1 MPEQARRKAQ
11 VKKELRTEALKALAE
26 VTGSANCMPME
37 REFFV
42 LGFVMA
48 RMSQE
53 HQAVDKT
60 DTVTLDLFNQPASKT
75 DMA

>member
-48 RMSQE
+48 RTSQE
-53 HQAVDKT
+53 QQPEKT
-60 DTVTLDLFNQPASKT
+60 DSVTLDLFQSRSRT
-75 DMA
+75 D